1 MLYKIKNYKK
11 IHNMNNVCYY
21 RIILLDIKL
30 SIYYIEAIKKGQ
42 RPFFILHHAESND
55 DAG

>member
-30 SIYYIEAIKKGQ
+30 SIYYIEAIKK
-42 RPFFILHHAESND
+42 RPKTFFYSAPRRVK
-55 DAG
+55 

>member
-11 IHNMNNVCYY
+11 IHNMNNMCYY

-30 SIYYIEAIKKGQ
+30 SIYYIEAIKK
-42 RPFFILHHAESND
+42 RPKTFFYSAPRRVK
-55 DAG
+55 